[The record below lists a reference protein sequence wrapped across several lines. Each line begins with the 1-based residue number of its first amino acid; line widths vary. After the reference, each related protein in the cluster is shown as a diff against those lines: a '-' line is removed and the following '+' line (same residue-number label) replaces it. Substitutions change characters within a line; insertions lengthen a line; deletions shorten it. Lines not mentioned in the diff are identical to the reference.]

1 MVNPLAF
8 ITETDSDRNGER
20 PGAPE
25 TPEPFEKARTE
36 DANGPKEV
44 RTKRGNTDTALVI
57 WRCRETKE
65 LGTKIKKGNLGLF
78 FRPKTSFF
86 CFEHHICKGIS

>member
-57 WRCRETKE
+57 CKTDPP
-65 LGTKIKKGNLGLF
+65 KKYEKAYRLQLVGQVVPTA
-78 FRPKTSFF
+78 PK
-86 CFEHHICKGIS
+86 

>member
-57 WRCRETKE
+57 
-65 LGTKIKKGNLGLF
+65 
-78 FRPKTSFF
+78 
-86 CFEHHICKGIS
+86 